1 MAEIHNDL
9 EQNPQITYPTLWE
22 YVVIGRDEEA
32 VQGAI
37 FEVLEVPY
45 EISRIR
51 QSSGGKFVSVHICLE
66 VDSKQQ
72 RDSIFSTLSH
82 HPSVKMVI

>member
-9 EQNPQITYPTLWE
+9 EQNPQIIYPTLWE
-22 YVVIGRDEEA
+22 YVVIGKDEEI
-32 VQGAI
+32 VQSAI

-45 EISRIR
+45 EVSRIR
-51 QSSGGKFVSVHICLE
+51 HSSGGKFVSVHIRLE

-72 RDSIFSTLSH
+72 RDDIFSALSQH
-82 HPSVKMVI
+82 ESITMVI

>member
-1 MAEIHNDL
+1 MRESHNNL
-9 EQNPQITYPTLWE
+9 EQSPQICYPTLWE
-22 YVVIGRDEEA
+22 YVVIGADEGA

-51 QSSGGKFVSVHICLE
+51 QSSGGKFVSVHIRLE

-72 RDSIFSTLSH
+72 RDSIFSALSRH
-82 HPSVKMVI
+82 KSVRVVI